1 MNISESGLS
10 AIAEPFFKQYT
21 PLMLRKAHTRFNIAQ
36 DAEDIV
42 SCCWLKL
49 LPRLKV
55 LNNMDEK
62 RRVAYILTCVQNEST
77 DFIRR
82 QIHERQHLAEL
93 GYELQRPVHTD
104 ITNFISLKSELDDI
118 LSVCTGQEYS
128 VLCGKCIGLSDE
140 EIAAKMHVSKSTVR
154 VYWHR
159 AKKRIRDMVL
169 RNASDV

>member
-10 AIAEPFFKQYT
+10 AIAESFFKRYT
-21 PLMLRKAHTRFNIAQ
+21 PLMLRKAQACFNIPQ

-49 LPRLKV
+49 LPHLKV
-55 LNNMDEK
+55 LNDMDE
-62 RRVAYILTCVQNEST
+62 RRRIAYILTCVQNEST

-82 QIHERQHLAEL
+82 QIRERQHLVKLAHD
-93 GYELQRPVHTD
+93 LQQPVHAD
-104 ITNFISLKSELDDI
+104 ISSSISLKSELDDV

-128 VLCGKCIGLSDE
+128 VLCGKRIGLSDK
-140 EIAAKMHVSKSTVR
+140 EIAARMHVSKSTVR

-159 AKKRIRDMVL
+159 ARKRIRDMAL
-169 RNASDV
+169 RNGFDV

>member
-1 MNISESGLS
+1 M
-10 AIAEPFFKQYT
+10 
-21 PLMLRKAHTRFNIAQ
+21 PLGMASVGDTNT
-36 DAEDIV
+36 IV
-42 SCCWLKL
+42 KITG
-49 LPRLKV
+49 R
-55 LNNMDEK
+55 DE
-62 RRVAYILTCVQNEST
+62 V
-77 DFIRR
+77 
-82 QIHERQHLAEL
+82 RQHLAEL